1 VVRTVAIFCVL
12 LYSLQS
18 ASGGRPHIMSALG
31 GDMLSCCKLPKN
43 VAFVVLVVDAFDYSD

>member
-1 VVRTVAIFCVL
+1 MVRTVAIFCVL